1 MFLYGKVNKVIL
13 LYTILGLLTSCSK
26 FTKTSSKGST
36 RVTQISPFLWGNESL
51 VDQVSKKIV
60 SKKSD
65 VEFIQPSIGFIEG
78 EIKDNSTEV
87 SDSRQKSEPFL
98 LVTEKLEEIDLKGGG
113 IAPLLE
119 DNEEESAK
127 LSKTKITNRDKLID
141 FSQKLP
147 DGSKESDT
155 YKQASNK
162 EIFNQSLNQGRSSV
176 GFAYLRDFGSYTG
189 GAGGS
194 DSFKRIFGDSSDAVS
209 VGFLMLS
216 FKQFFKKGKTNF
228 SYRVNGGVGLNQAP
242 ALFGASGDRAKEVIS
257 LWTIPFDV
265 TLDMEMMLGKSL
277 KLELQG
283 GPSLVGLF
291 QNRNDKME
299 GEDKKRVGQF
309 GFGGVI
315 GSALKIDL
323 MQYKRMASLDLL
335 SSLSVSDYYLNIEM
349 RYHAY
354 FLGFLDDV
362 KVNGLSLG
370 LGISYDFL

>member
-13 LYTILGLLTSCSK
+13 LYSILGVLASCSK

-78 EIKDNSTEV
+78 EVKDNSSTV
-87 SDSRQKSEPFL
+87 SDSHQKSDPFL

-127 LSKTKITNRDKLID
+127 LSKIKVTNRDKLID

-155 YKQASNK
+155 YQQASNK
-162 EIFNQSLNQGRSSV
+162 EIFDQSLNQGRSSV

-194 DSFKRIFGDSSDAVS
+194 DSFKRIFGDYNDTVS
-209 VGFLMLS
+209 VGFVILS
-216 FKQFFKKGKTNF
+216 FKQFFKKGKVNF

-242 ALFGASGDRAKEVIS
+242 ALFSGGDRAKEVIS

-277 KLELQG
+277 KFELHG
-283 GPSLVGLF
+283 GPSLAGLF

-309 GFGGVI
+309 GLGGVI

>member
-13 LYTILGLLTSCSK
+13 LFTILGVLTSCSK
-26 FTKTSSKGST
+26 FSKTSSKGPT
-36 RVTQISPFLWGNESL
+36 RLIQKSPFVWGNESFSNEASEKT
-51 VDQVSKKIV
+51 VSKNNG
-60 SKKSD
+60 
-65 VEFIQPSIGFIEG
+65 VEFAQPPIGFIEG
-78 EIKDNSTEV
+78 EVKDNSTAA
-87 SDSRQKSEPFL
+87 SDSPQKSGPFI
-98 LVTEKLEEIDLKGGG
+98 LVTDKLEEIDLKGKGS
-113 IAPLLE
+113 APLLE

-127 LSKTKITNRDKLID
+127 LSKSKITNRDKLID
-141 FSQKLP
+141 FAQRLP
-147 DGSKESDT
+147 DGRKESDT

-194 DSFKRIFGDSSDAVS
+194 DSFKRIFGDSNDAVS

-216 FKQFFKKGKTNF
+216 FKEFFKKGKVNF

-242 ALFGASGDRAKEVIS
+242 ALFAGGDRAKEVIS

-309 GFGGVI
+309 ALGGVI

-335 SSLSVSDYYLNIEM
+335 SSLSVSDYYLNFEM